1 MRAEVGTL
9 ILLSNRLLGQ
19 IFSFVFRFLAYLS
32 SCTFFSSFV
41 HRYFVNYAPL
51 LRAVC
56 KFSYIVCCL
65 QPPRQLS
72 SAFVSGF
79 IFIVFFNFVL
89 QWPLGSLSVL

>member
-1 MRAEVGTL
+1 MT
-9 ILLSNRLLGQ
+9 LLSNRLLGQ

-65 QPPRQLS
+65 QPPTPVILS
-72 SAFVSGF
+72 ICKRLHFHRF
-79 IFIVFFNFVL
+79 L
-89 QWPLGSLSVL
+89 